1 VGSARGR
8 DAEPPEGRD
17 PDPRFTLANERTFLA
32 WTRTALS
39 FIAAGLAVT
48 ELLPDFAT
56 ETQRRLLGL
65 PLILV
70 GAVIAV
76 TSYRRW
82 RASERA
88 MRLSQPLPPSRLPHV
103 ITIVIGVVGVY
114 AGVLVLL
121 DGSGG

>member
-1 VGSARGR
+1 M
-8 DAEPPEGRD
+8 GRD

-32 WTRTALS
+32 WTRTSLS

-48 ELLPDFAT
+48 QLLPDFAT

-65 PLILV
+65 PLIFL
-70 GAVIAV
+70 GAIIAV
-76 TSYRRW
+76 TSYLRW

-88 MRLSQPLPPSRLPHV
+88 MRLDQPLPPSRLPHV
-103 ITIVIGVVGVY
+103 ITVVIGLVGVY

-121 DGSGG
+121 DGSGR

>member
-1 VGSARGR
+1 M
-8 DAEPPEGRD
+8 GRD

-32 WTRTALS
+32 WTRTSLS

-65 PLILV
+65 PLMFL
-70 GAVIAV
+70 GAVIAL

-82 RASERA
+82 RVSERA
-88 MRLSQPLPPSRLPHV
+88 MRLAQPLPPSRIPHV
-103 ITIVIGVVGVY
+103 VTVVIGLVGVY

-121 DGSGG
+121 EG

>member
-1 VGSARGR
+1 MRSARGH
-8 DAEPPEGRD
+8 DAEPPAGRD

-32 WTRTALS
+32 WTRTSLS

-65 PLILV
+65 PLMFL
-70 GAVIAV
+70 GAVIAL

-82 RASERA
+82 RVSEQA
-88 MRLSQPLPPSRLPHV
+88 MRLAQPLPPSRIPHV
-103 ITIVIGVVGVY
+103 VTAVIGLVGVY

-121 DGSGG
+121 EG